1 MGRVLKRRTLM
12 LSIPRSVCSFALLF
26 ACASQEPAKAPQAA
40 HVTFH
45 AARAEPT
52 PEASGPLPASTV
64 AVALAQQRDEIGKCL
79 TSSGF
84 DGVLQ
89 TAWDVDAT
97 GNALQ
102 LRGIAG
108 DVPDCLSQL
117 VTTRHFE
124 TKGKSGTASWTF
136 VRNLPLA
143 DGVRRPKHAP
153 RHGSGRSGRQGARFD
168 VPGRLDA
175 AHVDDVVQG
184 GFKMYATCFRQG
196 LTHDQRLHGKLAL
209 RFTVAESGEV
219 DRVEDAGSE
228 FSDRSVTDCAAE
240 AFYALRF
247 NPPRGGKVK
256 VTYLVYLNDD

>member
-1 MGRVLKRRTLM
+1 
-12 LSIPRSVCSFALLF
+12 
-26 ACASQEPAKAPQAA
+26 
-40 HVTFH
+40 VT
-45 AARAEPT
+45 
-52 PEASGPLPASTV
+52 
-64 AVALAQQRDEIGKCL
+64 LAQQRDEIGKCL
-79 TSSGF
+79 TRSGF

-97 GNALQ
+97 GNAAA
-102 LRGIAG
+102 LRSVEG

-124 TKGKSGTASWTF
+124 TRGKPATASWTF

-143 DGVRRPKHAP
+143 GGVRRPTHPPKHGAG
-153 RHGSGRSGRQGARFD
+153 RAGRSGARFD
-168 VPGRLDA
+168 VSGRLDA

-184 GFKMYATCFRQG
+184 GFKMYAPCFRQG

-219 DRVEDAGSE
+219 ARVEDAGSE
-228 FSDRSVTDCAAE
+228 FADHSVTDCAAE

-247 NPPRGGKVK
+247 HPPRGGIVK
-256 VTYLVYLNDD
+256 VTYSVYLNDD